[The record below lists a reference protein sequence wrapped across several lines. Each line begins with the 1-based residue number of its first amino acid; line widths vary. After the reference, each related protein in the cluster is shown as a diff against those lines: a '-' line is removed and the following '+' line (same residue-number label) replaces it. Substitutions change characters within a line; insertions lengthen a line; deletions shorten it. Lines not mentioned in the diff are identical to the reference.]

1 MLELRLQQ
9 ELNMADIIVKLSALV
24 DLEPVI
30 AEQKSKGV
38 IIRQGRPEETQI
50 IADWVREHFDNNWAM
65 GCEVSLEQE
74 PVTCFIAVK
83 ENASNNSSSLTP
95 DRLVGF
101 ACYDVVTKGVLGPI
115 GMPEEIQNSDIET
128 ALSLVCLH
136 TMAGHGYEFAT
147 MGWTAF
153 IRQSSKM

>member
-1 MLELRLQQ
+1 
-9 ELNMADIIVKLSALV
+9 MADIIVKLSALV
-24 DLEPVI
+24 ELEPVLS
-30 AEQKSKGV
+30 EQKRKGV
-38 IIRQGRPEETQI
+38 IIRQGRAEETQV

-74 PVTCFIAVK
+74 PATCFIAVK
-83 ENASNNSSSLTP
+83 ENSSNNQSPLTP
-95 DRLVGF
+95 DKLLGF

-115 GMPEEIQNSDIET
+115 GMPEEIQNADTET

-136 TMAGHGYEFAT
+136 EMAEQGYEFAT

-153 IRQSSKM
+153 IRKSSKF